1 MIVYRELSSLCQDLG
16 YSART
21 LYTLSN
27 TVSIPKAYKKK
38 IRQELYYCRK
48 YGIEEHIRRLEIK
61 ERPERY
67 LRKLIGR
74 INYVLCVEPE
84 NEEFKAGKEWASEE
98 IKRIGHSI

>member
-1 MIVYRELSSLCQDLG
+1 MTSRHSE
-16 YSART
+16 
-21 LYTLSN
+21 
-27 TVSIPKAYKKK
+27 K
-38 IRQELYYCRK
+38 
-48 YGIEEHIRRLEIK
+48 EISTILIAAA
-61 ERPERY
+61 PERY